1 MKIIFLDIDGVLNS
15 EIYYRSVDRTAK
27 DWSRFDPTAVDLIK
41 KLVNEFFAQIVIS
54 STWRFGAVQLLNS
67 ELKKS
72 GLIKY
77 LHKDWK
83 TPQGYPPSKGKE
95 IKEWLDQHTNISE
108 YVIIDDDE
116 SILEEQKSRFVK
128 TDLMNGM
135 KEKHYARAREI
146 LIVELKNN

>member
-27 DWSRFDPTAVDLIK
+27 DWSRFDPTTVDLIK

-77 LHKDWK
+77 LYKDWK

>member
-15 EIYYRSVDRTAK
+15 EIYYRSVNRTAK

-41 KLVNEFFAQIVIS
+41 KLVDEFFAQIVIS

-95 IKEWLDQHTNISE
+95 IQEWLDQHTNISE